1 MYPARFN
8 LRDFMSHL
16 APGGYYFLYFLI
28 FASLPFWILAPV
40 PTKELAGKV
49 GGASTPVITIS
60 FAVFIVLCYFTGVVL
75 RLPSV
80 DKIDIF
86 SIEYKLRREF
96 RRQSSGT
103 RGETPRS
110 SMRVSDFFTALK
122 LWLRPIDDP
131 LMLSDVRKVL
141 DDVEEV
147 AGEVRKV
154 LDDVEEGA
162 DEVRKVLDDVEE
174 GTDNSPLADPDERF
188 RDWVRFLAAEGLK
201 EAETPDAETCIKSET
216 LRDFVATE
224 LVSKWLWIADRFP
237 YPLSFTHKV
246 HLRSTPARQKEF
258 AEHLWEPMVEAMR
271 GEISGKRTSK
281 ESFNRCKMTLRAHSE
296 ELAADVYDREA
307 LTRMMAGFFVGLRF
321 GAVGSMWAAA
331 VLTVLSFLNLGLGLS
346 YSGRHLAVFVL
357 FFVVSFGFNNT
368 MLHNV
373 VKSFH
378 SLRLSE
384 SQAVFDGFVLIKT
397 GDYRDAPSS

>member
-16 APGGYYFLYFLI
+16 APGGYSFLYFLI

-40 PTKELAGKV
+40 PTKELAGKI
-49 GGASTPVITIS
+49 GGASTPIITIS
-60 FAVFIVLCYFTGVVL
+60 FAVVIVLCYFTGVVL

-96 RRQSSGT
+96 RRQSQSA
-103 RGETPRS
+103 RDKSPRS
-110 SMRVSDFFTALK
+110 SKSSSGFFAALR

-131 LMLSDVRKVL
+131 LMLLEVKDVL

-147 AGEVRKV
+147 A
-154 LDDVEEGA
+154 
-162 DEVRKVLDDVEE
+162 
-174 GTDNSPLADPDERF
+174 DNDPLADPPERF
-188 RDWVRFLAAEGLK
+188 RDWIRFLAAEGLE
-201 EAETPDAETCIKSET
+201 EAATPDDDTCINAET
-216 LRDFVATE
+216 LREFPATK

-246 HLRSTPARQKEF
+246 HLRSTPARQEEF

-281 ESFNRCKMTLRAHSE
+281 ESFNRCKMTIRAHSE

-321 GAVGSMWAAA
+321 GAVGSICAAA

-357 FFVVSFGFNNT
+357 FFVVSFVFNNT

-373 VKSFH
+373 VKNFH

-397 GDYRDAPSS
+397 GDYRDAPP